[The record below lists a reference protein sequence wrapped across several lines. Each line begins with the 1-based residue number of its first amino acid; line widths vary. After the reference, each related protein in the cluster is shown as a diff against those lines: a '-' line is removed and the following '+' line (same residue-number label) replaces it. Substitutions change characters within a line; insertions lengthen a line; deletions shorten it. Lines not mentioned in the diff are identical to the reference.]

1 MIEQLR
7 AEFRSIRASLN
18 ANARRDWDKLEAKL
32 SELETPPT
40 PLEWVQQIKR
50 FADERRLKGAL
61 KKWQTNRLDHAWG
74 WGENLDPSQIKGW
87 DDALST
93 VEKSLLLER
102 QYKADLDTQWAYE
115 DWRADRDW

>member
-7 AEFRSIRASLN
+7 ADFRAIRASLN

-50 FADERRLKGAL
+50 FADERRLNDAL
-61 KKWQTNRLDHAWG
+61 SNWQTNRLDHADG

-87 DDALST
+87 NDALST
-93 VEKSLLLER
+93 FEKSLLLER
-102 QYKADLDTQWAYE
+102 QYKVDLDTQWAYE
-115 DWRADRDW
+115 DWRSDRDW